1 MISHWWSLNI
11 LYLYFSTL
19 CERKPLIPHYF
30 TCYNV
35 KKQITKIAYWKHKNK
50 VFILIIFWN
59 LKSRWRQGWSVIKP
73 KPLTGCNLLSH
84 MLHAQGRFFGREMRG
99 SFIRPTKETCINIP
113 FRVTNGKNYK
123 LMKPN
128 LSNFKNFRSL
138 FTNNKKS

>member
-11 LYLYFSTL
+11 LYLYFSLL

-84 MLHAQGRFFGREMRG
+84 ASCTREVLWEGNERILYKAYKRDLYKY
-99 SFIRPTKETCINIP
+99 SFQSD
-113 FRVTNGKNYK
+113 TNGKNYK

-128 LSNFKNFRSL
+128 LSNF
-138 FTNNKKS
+138 